1 MEKSKSTVKNA
12 FKENERITFV
22 HIEGFS
28 NPDLETENTII
39 VDRTRAHVMVNEKYK
54 LQCKF
59 NDFAEYR
66 LLKLYWANIRE
77 TEDEDFK
84 QILFAKIDEIKAIM
98 GLY

>member
-1 MEKSKSTVKNA
+1 MEKLKSSVKNA
-12 FKENERITFV
+12 FKENEEITFV

-28 NPDLETENTII
+28 NKLLEEPKSYQ
-39 VDRTRAHVMVNEKYK
+39 VDRRRLHTMVNEKYS

-59 NDFAEYR
+59 NDFAEFR

-84 QILFAKIDEIKAIM
+84 QILFSKIDEIKAIM